1 MKENETFHIA
11 NQEQVIA
18 RVEKLGKRSDDI
30 RSRLAL
36 ILKKLWITERKLL
49 VVQNLEVFS
58 ELKLKFPNFIEAIA
72 LYEAN
77 AIGLSNLGLPFEAPP
92 VLLSGDPGLGKTYFA
107 SELAKALT
115 LPFYEI
121 SMATMTAS
129 FALSGGNLQWSEG
142 DTGFI
147 ANSLADSPFG
157 NPFVLIDELDKSGL
171 EQRYSPMQPF
181 YSLLEPHS
189 ARRFRDEALEINLDA
204 SRVIWQATANN
215 LNEVPQPI
223 LSRMKI
229 IDIKRPDINQMI
241 QVVKNI
247 YTNYITQKPCGQL
260 LDPDISESVM
270 ELLCQRSPREAKLA
284 IDEAS
289 LKTICAN
296 RTSLIPSD
304 LPVARKEHYRVGF
317 IK

>member
-1 MKENETFHIA
+1 MVH
-11 NQEQVIA
+11 
-18 RVEKLGKRSDDI
+18 
-30 RSRLAL
+30 
-36 ILKKLWITERKLL
+36 
-49 VVQNLEVFS
+49 NLEAFS
-58 ELKLKFPNFIEAIA
+58 ALKLKFPNFIEAIA
-72 LYEAN
+72 FYEAN

-129 FALSGGNLQWSEG
+129 FALSGGSLQWGEG

-147 ANSLADSPFG
+147 ANSLADSPYG
-157 NPFVLIDELDKSGL
+157 NPFVLIDELDKTGL
-171 EQRYSPMQPF
+171 QQIYNPIKPF
-181 YSLLEPHS
+181 YSLLEQHS

-215 LNEVPQPI
+215 LSEVPQPI

-229 IDIKRPDINQMI
+229 IDIKKPDSNQMI
-241 QVVKNI
+241 QVVKSI
-247 YTNYITQKPCGQL
+247 YSNYITQKPWGEL
-260 LDPDISESVM
+260 LDPDLSDSVM

-289 LKTICAN
+289 LKAICAN
-296 RTSLIPSD
+296 RAYLLPSD
-304 LPVARKEHYRVGF
+304 LPAFRKEHYRVGF